1 MNLIILPAL
10 PEKYDKKQKA
20 LYPKIQRRP
29 CRVPLCFVPVLRQ
42 KPQRALV
49 KASSA
54 MTGGIRHSLL
64 AHAFGVQLP
73 KCISHA
79 RACCLTP
86 PDSSLQVRY
95 DRYFFSIIA
104 FVYSVYVR
112 DYSTVKTVCQGL
124 ICKKSDKNCSKKR
137 RADWKPCARKVRSAR
152 RLLLNNPPWG

>member
-1 MNLIILPAL
+1 MILIIFAGGAAGKIRL
-10 PEKYDKKQKA
+10 KNKKS

-79 RACCLTP
+79 RACCLSP

-104 FVYSVYVR
+104 FSCIR
-112 DYSTVKTVCQGL
+112 FMLGIIAPSKRFVKAL
-124 ICKKSDKNCSKKR
+124 SAKKPTKFTAENAVPIGSFCIE
-137 RADWKPCARKVRSAR
+137 
-152 RLLLNNPPWG
+152 NPIGAAFVSQ